1 MSPVGRSRL
10 SGMASFAT
18 VDDYIA
24 SHPPDVQGALQQI
37 RRTMHAVVPGA
48 RETIS
53 YNIPTITL
61 DGRPLVHFAGWK
73 RHVSVYPVPDGDD
86 ADQAQLAP
94 YRSGASTAKFPLGR
108 AIPLDVIAR
117 ITTLLAKQHGA

>member
-1 MSPVGRSRL
+1 
-10 SGMASFAT
+10 MASFTT

-24 SHPPDVQGALQQI
+24 SHPSDVQDALQQI
-37 RRTMHAVVPGA
+37 RRTVHAVVPGA

-73 RHVSVYPVPDGDD
+73 RHVSVYPLPDGDD
-86 ADQAQLAP
+86 SDQAQLAP
-94 YRSGASTAKFPLGR
+94 YRSGASTAKFPLGQ
-108 AIPLDVIAR
+108 AMPLDVIAR
-117 ITTLLAKQHGA
+117 ITTLLAEQHRA